1 MDTVIPLRTA
11 TAVRPLVMSEVFGPT
26 LQGEGP
32 SAGRPAHFV
41 RLGRCNL
48 DCSWC
53 DTPYTWDW
61 RGKNGTVY
69 DPAVELTAMTA
80 EEVIAELD
88 DPSMVVVT
96 GGEPLLRGDLHDAL
110 LDLLLLAYPAI
121 TVEVETNA
129 TRPLPPYRYRV
140 AYNLSPKLA
149 HSGVDQAKAYR
160 PEVWDAAAGRS
171 DCRFK
176 FVCATPGDVAEAA
189 ALCAHHGVLRDR
201 VWIMPE
207 GTTPEV
213 VQAHTEAIADAVVG
227 AGFNLSP
234 RLHVTAW
241 GDARGR

>member
-1 MDTVIPLRTA
+1 MDAVIPLRTA
-11 TAVRPLVMSEVFGPT
+11 AAVRPLVVSEVFGPT

-61 RGKNGTVY
+61 KGANGHAY
-69 DPAVELTAMTA
+69 DPAVELTPMTA
-80 EEVIAELD
+80 EDVVAQLD
-88 DPSMVVVT
+88 NPSMVVVT
-96 GGEPLLRGDLHDAL
+96 GGEPLLRSDLHDAL
-110 LDLLLLAYPAI
+110 LDLLLCAYPYI

-129 TRPLPPYRYRV
+129 TRPLPRWHPRV

-149 HSGVDQAKAYR
+149 HSGVNQAKAYR
-160 PEVWDAAAGRS
+160 PEVWDTAAARS

-176 FVCATPGDVAEAA
+176 FVCATPDDVAEAA
-189 ALCAHHGVLRDR
+189 ALCARHEVPPDR

-207 GTTPEV
+207 GVTPEA
-213 VQAHTEAIADAVVG
+213 VQAHTEAIADSVVG

-241 GDARGR
+241 GDTRGR